1 MDEILNDLAKFRDFM
16 TYKNPSVTFFGS
28 ARFDENS
35 EYCKMAFS
43 LAKELADGGFAV
55 ISGGGPGVMEAVNK
69 GAYESGKSPSVGLN
83 IVLPF
88 EQVTNKY
95 ATTSFIFSNLSAR
108 KFALIERSSAFLV
121 FPGGFGTLDELFEI
135 LVLAQIDAK
144 KAKIFL
150 IGREFWSK
158 LDDFIKTTLIR
169 EKAVSKEDLSL
180 YTISDDLDAVRDE
193 ILGILN

>member
-28 ARFDENS
+28 ARFEENS
-35 EYCKMAFS
+35 KYCKMAFS

-135 LVLAQIDAK
+135 LVLAQ

-169 EKAVSKEDLSL
+169 EKAVSEEDLLL

>member
-1 MDEILNDLAKFRDFM
+1 MDEILNDLAKFRDFA

-35 EYCKMAFS
+35 KYCKMAFS

-69 GAYESGKSPSVGLN
+69 GAYESGKSPSVGRN

-88 EQVTNKY
+88 EQV
-95 ATTSFIFSNLSAR
+95 TTSFIFSNLSAR

-135 LVLAQIDAK
+135 LVLAQIGAK

-158 LDDFIKTTLIR
+158 LDDFIKTTLIH